1 MKEGYAYQYR
11 NKLSRRADNEGMK
24 VHMLNRLIIT
34 LTVSALIIASFTI
47 NNYSY
52 ASKDMN
58 IQV

>member
-11 NKLSRRADNEGMK
+11 NKLSRRADNESMK

-34 LTVSALIIASFTI
+34 LTVSALIIASI